1 MMIDKATTSYVVAVL
16 AACAAV
22 VVVHDGYFSHG
33 PRSAAEPVQHPQM
46 IRADPGALVTSP
58 PSVAP
63 LPMAPPPTA
72 PSPVAPSAMPSS
84 SDALSTLA
92 VFPLPD
98 GDQATT
104 TSDSGIPSSDPEVD
118 KPFRI
123 TRDRQCHARD
133 CATWTALDLDTGKK
147 SGAVV
152 DLAPLN
158 LAPAIAS
165 PARKGLVDLLITAE
179 ALPDPDPDKA
189 GGVLHLRAVKL
200 EGVAPHHLAFRAPL
214 PRTSGSY
221 RHPTTV
227 AHVSLPDWLAPNGF

>member
-1 MMIDKATTSYVVAVL
+1 MIDKATTSYVVAVL

-33 PRSAAEPVQHPQM
+33 PRSAAEPVQHAQM
-46 IRADPGALVTSP
+46 TRAGPGALVTSP
-58 PSVAP
+58 PSVPPPSVAP
-63 LPMAPPPTA
+63 LPTAPP
-72 PSPVAPSAMPSS
+72 PVAPSVMPSS

-98 GDQATT
+98 GDQDATA
-104 TSDSGIPSSDPEVD
+104 SDSGIPSSDPEVD

-123 TRDRQCHARD
+123 TRDRQCRARD

-147 SGAVV
+147 SGAVI

-165 PARKGLVDLLITAE
+165 PARKGIVDLLITAE

-214 PRTSGSY
+214 PRRSDSN